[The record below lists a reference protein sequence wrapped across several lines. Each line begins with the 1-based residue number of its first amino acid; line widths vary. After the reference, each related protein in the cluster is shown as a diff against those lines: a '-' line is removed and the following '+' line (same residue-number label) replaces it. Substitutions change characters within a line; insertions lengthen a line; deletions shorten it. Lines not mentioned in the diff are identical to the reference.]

1 MTDNRPEPKYGQYAP
16 IPPVAPGGLPAPV
29 VPAPETATPRLMTP
43 QKRTWDVG
51 LTTLLLFVGVIDVV
65 TGWRTFTGL
74 ADGLKAAYAAQDYPP
89 FTSDSL
95 ASAIGLGLN
104 IARGTVL
111 ALTILVSLIRIRAGR
126 IAVWVPIVGA
136 VLAGIIVIV
145 GLLVVIMQD
154 PALAEY
160 VKRTTTP

>member
-16 IPPVAPGGLPAPV
+16 IPPVAPNAPAPYV
-29 VPAPETATPRLMTP
+29 QAPETPTPRLLT
-43 QKRTWDVG
+43 QQRRTWDVV

-65 TGWRTFTGL
+65 TGWRTFAGL
-74 ADGLKAAYAAQDYPP
+74 ADGLTAAYAAQNYPA
-89 FTSDSL
+89 FTSEAL
-95 ASAIGLGLN
+95 ATTMGLALN

-111 ALTILVSLIRIRAGR
+111 ALTIVVSMLRIRAGR

-136 VLAGIIVIV
+136 VVAGILVII
-145 GLLVVIMQD
+145 GLIVVIMQD

-160 VKRTTTP
+160 VQRTTTP